1 MNENDAYIFDVE
13 LPTSWTFPAG
23 KTWIAGW
30 FISKTNAQF
39 RDLRLRIDDRIF
51 SGIFGQP
58 RPEIELRHR
67 GYAGLPHAGFCFQVE
82 PHRGAKLLRLEILD
96 HGNNWVELWRQ
107 PIKAPRG
114 IRRSRPALDPLQV
127 ADVIGTLLKARR
139 ADSAADLASLARRLA
154 LEAASEPLNVHPSPP
169 FWGALEEPSHLG
181 HSQFGKLPT
190 TGWLLHEKQR
200 ITRLVGSMDQL
211 IENDLVQGQPRA
223 DAIRLFPQHPQAA
236 RSQFFGLVELNE
248 NLPNPAALKLYA
260 DLEDGTRHLVF
271 HRRFRQLSCNHKE
284 QPYPEFHWAV
294 FWEAVQLLRAA
305 CRATRISTGNLKGF
319 WPAVQAAYLDFRKN
333 APRQLPHLEA
343 EKSDPYQRWLRHNRL
358 APALLAAMQQSAA
371 RLTESGPKL
380 AIVADLRGSTSE
392 QVRELADSLRAQI
405 YSRWELCLV
414 VPQKHAG
421 ELDGIARRLAS
432 KDPRISR
439 IRVKGETHYVSALN
453 AAVHQST
460 ATHLA
465 LVPGHARLSQ
475 DALLHAAES
484 LSANAELK
492 LLYSDEDRMED
503 DGRRHTPWM
512 KGAWNPELAISGLFP
527 GQLTF
532 FAKDVLS
539 PLGSFRPEYDRVLA
553 YDLLLRVG
561 DKLKPAQVHHL
572 PFVCYH
578 ARASVSLE
586 IDLADPSI
594 EQARKALD
602 ETFQRR
608 KWAAAAFFPPA
619 AHDRRRR
626 FHQPH
631 WSKDLLAQNPV
642 TVVIPTRDRLHLL
655 EECVELLGETVD
667 WRYVKLII
675 VDDHSRDADAR
686 RYLETIQQRTDM
698 SCRVVRPADPSAPFN
713 YSHLMNLALPLIDTP
728 LILHLNN
735 DVNAYEPGWLE
746 DMVGWL
752 TQPGV
757 GAVGAKL
764 LYPDKTLNHCGVIIG
779 PHGGLADTP
788 FVHKPEASVPEL
800 DWHSTARDVSAV
812 IGGCLLTRT
821 DLYKQ
826 LDGFDEKDF
835 GVAYNDVDYCLQ
847 ILKAGYRIVQTPQA
861 KLMHWGSATRGVTYD
876 ESEHIAFVR
885 KYRDFRDPQVS
896 AALTLADGTLQPAPT
911 HYAHSNRAGR
921 LRLLLITHNLNLEGA
936 PLFLLEYATWLVQS
950 AGFSIEVL
958 AAADGPLRENY
969 EALGAHI
976 TLMDRNRIFDVRDRR
991 EFYDRVAELRA
1002 TIDWSKIDLVVC
1014 NTLMSFWGVHLAR
1027 QARKPS
1033 LFYIHESTSI
1043 QRFFGKA
1050 LREPLLPMV
1059 EDAFHDATRSLFLCR
1074 ATENYYKDYDL
1085 NGNFRIVPS
1094 WIQLAAIRKFK
1105 NAHSRAALR
1114 RKYGYADDEVIIAN
1128 IGTVC
1133 ERKGQHTFIRAVKN
1147 LQTLLRDGRKYRFL
1161 LVGGRAGIYLDLLEA
1176 DIRALDIS
1184 NLDIIHET
1192 RDAYDF
1198 FGLADLF
1205 VCSSFEESFPRV
1217 VLEAMAFE
1225 TPIVS
1230 TDVHGIP
1237 DMVKNRAEAWL
1248 VKPGD
1253 HLALAHTIKTCLDKE
1268 RSGKSFTPTAYS
1280 KVLRYYDYE
1289 RVLPYHADLAR
1300 EAVLD
1305 NSIVGETPLT
1315 H

>member
-1 MNENDAYIFDVE
+1 MNENDAYLFDVE

-30 FISKTNAQF
+30 FISKTGAQF

-51 SGIFGQP
+51 AGIFGQP
-58 RPEIELRHR
+58 RPDIELRHR

-96 HGNNWVELWRQ
+96 HGNNWSELWRQ
-107 PIKAPRG
+107 PIKVPRG
-114 IRRSRPALDPLQV
+114 IRRRQPVLDPLQI

-139 ADSAADLASLARRLA
+139 ADPAADLMPLACRLA
-154 LEAASEPLNVHPSPP
+154 IEAATEPLNVHPSPP

-190 TGWLLHEKQR
+190 TGWLLHEKQT
-200 ITRLVGSMDQL
+200 ITRLIGSMDQL
-211 IENDLVQGQPRA
+211 IENDLVQGQPRE
-223 DAIRLFPQHPQAA
+223 DAIRLFPQHPQAV

-248 NLPNPAALKLYA
+248 ALPNPAALKLYA
-260 DLEDGTRHLVF
+260 ELEDGTRHLVF

-284 QPYPEFHWAV
+284 QSYPEFHWRA
-294 FWEAVQLLRAA
+294 FWEALRLLRHA
-305 CRATRISTGNLKGF
+305 CGATRVSTGQLEEF
-319 WPAVQAAYLDFRKN
+319 WAAVREAYLDFKKK
-333 APRQLPHLEA
+333 APRKLPHLAA

-358 APALLAAMQQSAA
+358 APALLAAMQRSAA
-371 RLTESGPKL
+371 SLENTGPKI
-380 AIVADLRGSTSE
+380 AIVADLRGITE
-392 QVRELADSLRAQI
+392 DQLHELSAALSAQI
-405 YSRWELCLV
+405 YSRWELYLV
-414 VPQKHAG
+414 APLKEGTA
-421 ELDGIARRLAS
+421 LDGIARRLAS
-432 KDPRISR
+432 KDPRIVR
-439 IRVKGETHYVSALN
+439 IRVKSGVPYVSGLN
-453 AAVHQST
+453 AAVHQS
-460 ATHLA
+460 AANHFA
-465 LVPGHARLSQ
+465 LVPGNARFSP
-475 DALLHAAES
+475 DALLHVAEV
-484 LSANAELK
+484 LHADTGLK
-492 LLYSDEDRMED
+492 LIYTDEDRMED
-503 DGRRHTPWM
+503 DGRRQTPWM
-512 KGAWNPELAISGLFP
+512 KGEWNPELALSGLFP

-532 FAKDVLS
+532 FAKDAFV
-539 PLGSFRPEYDRVLA
+539 PLGSFREQADRIPT
-553 YDLLLRVG
+553 YDLLLRMG
-561 DKLKPAQVHHL
+561 DTLQPSQVRHV

-578 ARASVSLE
+578 ARAAVPLE

-602 ETFQRR
+602 ETFLRR

-619 AHDRRRR
+619 AHHRRRR
-626 FHQPH
+626 FLQPR
-631 WSKDLLAQNPV
+631 WSKELLAENPV

-675 VDDHSRDADAR
+675 VDDHSRDTDAR
-686 RYLETIQQRTDM
+686 RYLDTIQQRTDM
-698 SCRVVRPADPSAPFN
+698 NCRVIRPADAAAPFN

-735 DVNAYEPGWLE
+735 DVNAYESGWLE

-752 TQPGV
+752 LQPGV

-788 FVHKPEASVPEL
+788 FVRKAEENVPEI

-821 DLYKQ
+821 ALYQQ

-835 GVAYNDVDYCLQ
+835 GVAYNDVDYCLRL
-847 ILKAGYRIVQTPQA
+847 LKAGYRIVQTPQA

-885 KYRDFRDPQVS
+885 KYHDFHDPQVS
-896 AALTLADGTLQPAPT
+896 AALTLVEGSLQPSPA
-911 HYAHSNRAGR
+911 HYAHSSRAGQ

-936 PLFLLEYATWLVQS
+936 PLFLLEYASWLVKS
-950 AGFSIEVL
+950 AGFSVEVL
-958 AAADGPLRENY
+958 TAADGPLRQNY

-976 TLMDRNRIFDVRDRR
+976 ILMDRNLIFDVQNRN
-991 EFYDRVAELRA
+991 EFYTRVGEVRA
-1002 TIDWSKIDLVVC
+1002 KIDWSKIDLVVC

-1027 QARKPS
+1027 LANKPS

-1050 LREPLLPMV
+1050 LREPLLPVV

-1085 NGNFRIVPS
+1085 NERFRIVPS
-1094 WIQLAAIRKFK
+1094 WIQLSEIRQFK
-1105 NAHSRAALR
+1105 EANSRAALR
-1114 RKYGYADDEVIIAN
+1114 RKHGYGEDEVIIAN

-1133 ERKGQHTFIRAVKN
+1133 ERKGQHTFIRAVKH
-1147 LQTLLRDGRKYRFL
+1147 LQSLLNDGRKYRFV

-1176 DIRALDIS
+1176 DIRALKLP
-1184 NLDIIHET
+1184 NLEIIHET
-1192 RDAYDF
+1192 RDVYDF

-1280 KVLRYYDYE
+1280 KVLRYYDSE
-1289 RVLPYHADLAR
+1289 RVLPHHVELAR

-1305 NSIVGETPLT
+1305 FAPRT
-1315 H
+1315 